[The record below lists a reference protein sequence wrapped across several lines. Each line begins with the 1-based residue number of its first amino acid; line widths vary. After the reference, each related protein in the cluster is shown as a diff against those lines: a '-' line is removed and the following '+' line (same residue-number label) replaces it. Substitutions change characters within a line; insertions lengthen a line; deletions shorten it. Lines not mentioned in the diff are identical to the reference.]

1 MSFNVRYLELLQFS
15 MNGNLQK
22 VGNFDL
28 FLELRNVNSTLTT
41 EDAQARLK
49 ELTGKV
55 NTHQLVK
62 LMSSPGVCWWSVSC
76 IFQVICKITAFF
88 FCTFT
93 QRPEQYLKTSL
104 TLLPQWAYR
113 PNSKIWALYWRRRLE
128 WVLSRE
134 FLGLMCEKFC
144 LEALAVIFYF

>member
-1 MSFNVRYLELLQFS
+1 MSFSVRDLELLQFS

-55 NTHQLVK
+55 NTH
-62 LMSSPGVCWWSVSC
+62 WS
-76 IFQVICKITAFF
+76 
-88 FCTFT
+88 
-93 QRPEQYLKTSL
+93 
-104 TLLPQWAYR
+104 
-113 PNSKIWALYWRRRLE
+113 N
-128 WVLSRE
+128 
-134 FLGLMCEKFC
+134 
-144 LEALAVIFYF
+144 

>member
-62 LMSSPGVCWWSVSC
+62 LMSSPGVCW
-76 IFQVICKITAFF
+76 
-88 FCTFT
+88 
-93 QRPEQYLKTSL
+93 
-104 TLLPQWAYR
+104 
-113 PNSKIWALYWRRRLE
+113 
-128 WVLSRE
+128 
-134 FLGLMCEKFC
+134 
-144 LEALAVIFYF
+144 